1 MRNEEDKSFYQRK
14 AKASGRFDLDMRR
27 MVRDFG
33 GITAMARMLKAS
45 GNDISEGAVDVWR
58 RRKACNIT
66 SLLHIAMAAQM
77 TQQVMPSTG
86 RKWNLLD
93 YIIVK
98 QEEANDEAENKAA
111 HDL

>member
-45 GNDISEGAVDVWR
+45 
-58 RRKACNIT
+58 
-66 SLLHIAMAAQM
+66 
-77 TQQVMPSTG
+77 
-86 RKWNLLD
+86 
-93 YIIVK
+93 
-98 QEEANDEAENKAA
+98 
-111 HDL
+111 